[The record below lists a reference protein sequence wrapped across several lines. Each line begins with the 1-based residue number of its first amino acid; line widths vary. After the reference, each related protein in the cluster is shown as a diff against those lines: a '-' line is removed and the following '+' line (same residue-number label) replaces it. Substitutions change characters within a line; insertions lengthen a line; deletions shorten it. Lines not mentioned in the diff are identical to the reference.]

1 MSVSRLAAL
10 AALLSFAL
18 TATTTPAQAQ
28 TAKRRPAIVVYVG
41 PPSMAKVLRVNL
53 QADAPAFFPAK
64 VTIRAGQA
72 ITWRIHGFHTITF
85 PGVNTNL
92 PLVVPHPELRQPP
105 LSDAAGVPFWW
116 AGEAPQLAINPMLVE
131 QRGGATIGRP
141 TDFRN
146 SGIVRLLSETGFHG
160 EAPPYTLT
168 FLKPG
173 IYHYF
178 CAIHLGMRGTVTVL
192 PASAKLTTQAAVTRQ
207 AKSQMS
213 RVVSELKRLNT
224 TAPTSPHQIL
234 VGAGTSGSAEIA
246 AFFPKRLNIN
256 VGDTVTFVDND
267 PTDVHTVTFGS
278 EEYTSAIE
286 NSVFEYAG
294 HSLVFNPLSALPS
307 EPPESPS
314 PVPYDGTNHG
324 DGYINSGLLYP
335 PQTPEQLHEFA
346 VTFTKP
352 GTYRLECVIHSNM
365 DATIVVP

>member
-1 MSVSRLAAL
+1 MAIEVRIPTILRTFTGGAKSVEGSGDTLD
-10 AALLSFAL
+10 ALLADLDSHHPGLRGRLVDDGGLRRFVNVYLNDEDVRFLGGLL
-18 TATTTPAQAQ
+18 TSV
-28 TAKRRPAIVVYVG
+28 KDG
-41 PPSMAKVLRVNL
+41 
-53 QADAPAFFPAK
+53 D
-64 VTIRAGQA
+64 
-72 ITWRIHGFHTITF
+72 
-85 PGVNTNL
+85 
-92 PLVVPHPELRQPP
+92 
-105 LSDAAGVPFWW
+105 
-116 AGEAPQLAINPMLVE
+116 
-131 QRGGATIGRP
+131 
-141 TDFRN
+141 
-146 SGIVRLLSETGFHG
+146 
-160 EAPPYTLT
+160 
-168 FLKPG
+168 
-173 IYHYF
+173 
-178 CAIHLGMRGTVTVL
+178 TVTVL